1 MQFFIKDFPGILWTV
16 LLALAALLLSNHV
29 SLSVTLIAIILGFM
43 AGNLLPPIERLNQ
56 GVRWTECHVLALAV
70 GLLGA
75 QLNVAVLTK
84 LGWWSLLLVVSG
96 LLVTFL
102 LALVIGRWLGLNRQ
116 TACLLGSGQGV
127 CGTAAIMATQSV
139 IKAQASQAA
148 LVVAWVNFLGFV
160 GLFVLPAMLTHWF
173 PGEAALAGHL
183 IGNTL
188 QSMGHVVAAGFAL
201 DEQTG
206 QLAVLIK
213 MARILMLIPLL
224 LLLILWQRRQT
235 TSSTD
240 VAMPQPAFMRLIPW
254 FIWLFLLLSV
264 ASSMQWISPAVQ
276 GMLDQVGDVLF
287 LMAMAAIG
295 MGIRIKALWSE
306 GLPLMLA
313 AVLVFAL
320 QIGFSLFWL
329 LQLQ

>member
-1 MQFFIKDFPGILWTV
+1 MQFIFKDFPGILWTV

-43 AGNLLPPIERLNQ
+43 VGNLLPPFERLSR
-56 GVRWTECHVLALAV
+56 GVKWTECHVLALAV

-75 QLNVAVLTK
+75 QLNVTVLAK
-84 LGWWSLLLVVSG
+84 LGWWSVLLVVSG

-139 IKAQASQAA
+139 IKAPASTAA

-160 GLFVLPAMLTHWF
+160 GLFALPAILNHWF

-188 QSMGHVVAAGFAL
+188 QSMGHVVAAGFTL
-201 DEQTG
+201 DEHTG

-235 TSSTD
+235 HNTVD
-240 VAMPQPAFMRLIPW
+240 EGLPRPALAQLVPW
-254 FIWLFLLLSV
+254 FIWLFLILSV
-264 ASSMQWISPAVQ
+264 VSSMQWISPSVQ
-276 GMLDQVGDVLF
+276 GVLERVGDFLF

-295 MGIRIKALWSE
+295 MGIRLKELWSE

-313 AVLVFAL
+313 AVLVFVL
-320 QIGFSLFWL
+320 QVGFSLIWL

>member
-43 AGNLLPPIERLNQ
+43 AGNLLPAAERLNP
-56 GVRWTECHVLALAV
+56 GVKWTECHVLALAV

-75 QLNVAVLTK
+75 QLNVTVLAK
-84 LGWWSLLLVVSG
+84 LGWWSLLLVLMG
-96 LLVTFL
+96 LAVTFMVAL
-102 LALVIGRWLGLNRQ
+102 LIGRWLGLNRQ

-139 IKAQASQAA
+139 IKAPPSNAA
-148 LVVAWVNFLGFV
+148 MVVAWVNFLGFL
-160 GLFVLPAMLTHWF
+160 GLFLLPALLSHWF
-173 PGEAALAGHL
+173 PSDAALAGHL

-201 DEQTG
+201 DEHTG

-224 LLLILWQRRQT
+224 LLLILWQRRQSNN
-235 TSSTD
+235 TSD
-240 VAMPQPAFMRLIPW
+240 VVMSQPAFARLVPW

-264 ASSMQWISPAVQ
+264 FSSMQWISPSVQ
-276 GMLDQVGDVLF
+276 GVLDQVGDFLF

-295 MGIRIKALWSE
+295 LGIRFKELWSE

-313 AVLVFAL
+313 AVLVFAV
-320 QIGFSLFWL
+320 QIGFSLIWL
-329 LQLQ
+329 LHLQ